1 MKLSGPVNAA
11 SSDEKSGGSSVQP
24 QPEFGARH
32 GAQGFGDMLEWQAK
46 NNPSLLIGVMAKRI
60 AETEEAN
67 KTLLEEVKRL
77 RKANHSEFQ
86 QPRGFGGGSMLFGSE
101 QAADV
106 NQAMRSGERSLQQQ
120 LWLQNQTQRNPSKSE
135 FPTESPQVTFHSAQ
149 FANMAQSQ
157 QTPYSFSFERP
168 GSGTHGLQHNQG
180 GAAEELSF
188 QHLGGQRLPQLFHSQ
203 LQCHTQGG
211 GAQAGR
217 NMNAVNN
224 LDGFAA
230 GDNANLGATYRPT
243 PPEQDAFAQMDQS
256 LQGSQLQNPF
266 AHFRPLEPGQE

>member
-1 MKLSGPVNAA
+1 MADAPKIERLSG
-11 SSDEKSGGSSVQP
+11 S
-24 QPEFGARH
+24 
-32 GAQGFGDMLEWQAK
+32 
-46 NNPSLLIGVMAKRI
+46 NNYSTWKLQVKVTLKYKGVWKLVTGE
-60 AETEEAN
+60 ET
-67 KTLLEEVKRL
+67 L
-77 RKANHSEFQ
+77 
-86 QPRGFGGGSMLFGSE
+86 
-101 QAADV
+101 AADV

-168 GSGTHGLQHNQG
+168 GSGTHGLQHNQA

-188 QHLGGQRLPQLFHSQ
+188 QHLAGQRLPQLFHSQ